1 MEKLP
6 LIPTPWTTRWREFR
20 YQFLPIITFAL
31 LVAAVAWMW
40 RDYVVPPNVVAQV
53 EPISVRISANTAGT
67 LVRLDVERYQHV
79 TNGQVLGVIET
90 MSTNML
96 QASMAVIEGDLRL
109 MEARMGLNETRIE
122 QNYLQELLRF
132 QADKALLENTRVNM
146 KKAEADFLRVSN
158 LFNAK
163 PPLESVA
170 NYDLA
175 RYTYLA
181 LCTNVAV
188 TEWRLSETER
198 ILPRLMGLTNDT
210 AMAKAV
216 QNDTRAQLEQLR
228 AEQHIVLRAPLDGTI
243 TTISNRVGEAVLPGR
258 AILSITALESTNI
271 LAYARQPLNL
281 TPKVG
286 DTVQISAQTFKRRV
300 ATGKVIQVGTQLAPI
315 DLALLG
321 PTGRDY
327 RYDLGLPFLVTL
339 PKELN
344 LAPGERVDV
353 VLSPSK

>member
-6 LIPTPWTTRWREFR
+6 PIPTPLATRWREFR
-20 YQFLPIITFAL
+20 YQFLPVITFGL
-31 LVAAVAWMW
+31 LVAAVAIMW

-53 EPISVRISANTAGT
+53 EPITVRVSVNSAGT
-67 LVRLDVERYQHV
+67 LIRLDVERYQHV

-96 QASMAVIEGDLRL
+96 EASMAVIEGDLRVL
-109 MEARMGLNETRIE
+109 EARMGLNETRIE
-122 QNYLQELLRF
+122 QNYLQELLKY
-132 QADKALLENTRVNM
+132 QADKAMLESSRVNL
-146 KKAEADFLRVSN
+146 KKAEADFLRISN

-175 RYTYLA
+175 RYTFLG

-188 TEWRLSETER
+188 TEWRLAETER

-210 AMAKAV
+210 AMSRAV
-216 QNDTRAQLEQLR
+216 QHDTRVQIEQLR
-228 AEQHIVLRAPLDGTI
+228 AEQHVVLRAPLDGTI
-243 TTISNRVGEAVLPGR
+243 STISNYVGEAVLPGR
-258 AILSITALESTNI
+258 PILTITALESTNI

-281 TPKVG
+281 APKIG
-286 DTVQISAQTFKRRV
+286 DLVQVSKQTFKRQV
-300 ATGKVIQVGTQLAPI
+300 AIGKVIQVGTQLAPI

-339 PKELN
+339 PKELK
-344 LAPGERVDV
+344 LAPGERVDL
-353 VLSPSK
+353 VLNPSK